1 MKYLKL
7 MITVLRQ
14 LLISQDSR
22 GNCEFPI
29 AAERMKEESP
39 VAVRLYRWQT
49 HPKNAFFPPLEVQAP
64 DIIIARQRIWHKVA
78 VRYSPRCIL
87 LPRIHD
93 QTVAEFVGHISEGV
107 VATAFSQI
115 NRNIGDKSILDVIK
129 KKKKKERERLNRL
142 KIRNVI

>member
-1 MKYLKL
+1 

-14 LLISQDSR
+14 LLISQDPR

-39 VAVRLYRWQT
+39 VTICSYRWQT
-49 HPKNAFFPPLEVQAP
+49 HSKNAFFSPLEVQASN
-64 DIIIARQRIWHKVA
+64 IIIARQRIRHKIT

-93 QTVAEFVGHISEGV
+93 QTVAEFVRHVSEGII
-107 VATAFSQI
+107 ATAFSQI

-129 KKKKKERERLNRL
+129 KERLNRL
-142 KIRNVI
+142 KIKNVI